1 MLIKSLKSPDIG
13 HNFFFVYSL
22 FSWECLSLE
31 AVEVKWAALGS
42 PHVELRGQEVVG
54 LWLTCQVA
62 DGQSHLSVH
71 SLLVPTDLQGVK

>member
-1 MLIKSLKSPDIG
+1 M
-13 HNFFFVYSL
+13 
-22 FSWECLSLE
+22 E

-62 DGQSHLSVH
+62 DDQSHLSVH